1 MQEAGRSFCDAK
13 DTVLKRDECHDL
25 VRLVTLLNPEKQD
38 PSERCSVFES
48 REMVGECMVTRLAL
62 TATRREDP
70 ALCDKIAPG
79 HVMPKKL
86 CEKYFIPKAVHLDT
100 SAEIPLRSMSNILL
114 QGMPGVRFRDVSKDA
129 HVETAEWSWNARFA
143 DLDNDEWQDL
153 YVVNGVLITQEFATN
168 NFFHNQQ
175 GKTFKAAEKEFGLE
189 DLDHSSAY
197 TYIDIDNDG
206 DLDIIANT
214 QYGPFKVYRNNETRN
229 SSVVFKLRDGKGNRF
244 CIGCR
249 VTIHYGPEGKR
260 HQMREIKASGGYRS
274 FDAPMTHF
282 GLGANT
288 KIQKVEVRWSDGQST
303 VIEHPFPA
311 NREYTL
317 HR

>member
-1 MQEAGRSFCDAK
+1 
-13 DTVLKRDECHDL
+13 
-25 VRLVTLLNPEKQD
+25 
-38 PSERCSVFES
+38 
-48 REMVGECMVTRLAL
+48 MVGECMVTRLAL

-114 QGMPGVRFRDVSKDA
+114 QGMPGVQFQDVSRDA

-288 KIQKVEVRWSDGQST
+288 KIQKVEVRWSNGQST

-317 HR
+317 NR